1 MKIKLERKEK
11 RNKVKKVPVIKVGTH
26 KKTTI
31 ALWILL
37 LTSIIFGVYKNFTVI
52 DQHTTHE
59 KEVVKLELVD
69 TTKIQSFVEN
79 FAKLYYSW
87 EQEPGA
93 LEKRKK
99 ALESYLTPELQQLN
113 AEIIRSDIP
122 TTSVAER
129 IQFWSIE
136 KQKEKEYKVLFSVE
150 QKLTESKKSKNI
162 TSVYQTTIYIE
173 TSGEMVIIQNPT
185 ITSKPIKSDYDPE
198 IPENDNTIDT
208 QTSKEITIFLET
220 FFKLYPKA
228 SKKELA
234 YYTDNQAIKPIEKD
248 YVFVELISS
257 VYQKKGQQIAAK
269 VTVKYIDKE
278 TKIMQI
284 SQFDLVLEKQNN
296 WIITN

>member
-11 RNKVKKVPVIKVGTH
+11 RNKVKKVPTIKVGTH

-37 LTSIIFGVYKNFTVI
+37 LTSIAFGVYKNFTAI

-79 FAKLYYSW
+79 FAKIYYSW
-87 EQEPGA
+87 EQDPKL
-93 LEKRKK
+93 LEQREQ

-122 TTSVAER
+122 TASTAES

-136 KQKEKEYKVLFSVE
+136 KQKEGEYNVLFSVE
-150 QKLTESKKSKNI
+150 QKLTENKKIK
-162 TSVYQTTIYIE
+162 SVSSIYQTTVYIE
-173 TSGEMVIIQNPT
+173 KSGEMVIIQNPT
-185 ITSKPIKSDYDPE
+185 VTSKPAKSNYEPK
-198 IPENDNTIDT
+198 IIENDSTIDAQISEEVT
-208 QTSKEITIFLET
+208 TFLET

-228 SKKELA
+228 SKKELE
-234 YYTDNQAIKPIEKD
+234 YYVNNQAIKPIEKD
-248 YVFVELISS
+248 YVFAELISPI
-257 VYQKKGQQIAAK
+257 YQKKGEKIEVM
-269 VTVKYIDKE
+269 VTVKYLDNE
-278 TKIMQI
+278 TKMIQL
-284 SQFDLVLEKQNN
+284 SQFHLFLEKQNN
-296 WIITN
+296 WLIIK

>member
-11 RNKVKKVPVIKVGTH
+11 RNKIKKVPTIKVGTH

-31 ALWILL
+31 TLWILL
-37 LTSIIFGVYKNFTVI
+37 LTSIAFGVYKNFTAI

-79 FAKLYYSW
+79 FAKIYYSW
-87 EQEPGA
+87 EQDPKQ
-93 LEKRKK
+93 LEQREQ

-122 TTSVAER
+122 TASTAES

-136 KQKEKEYKVLFSVE
+136 KQKEGEYNVLFSVE
-150 QKLTESKKSKNI
+150 QKLTENKKIK
-162 TSVYQTTIYIE
+162 SVSSIYQTTVYIE
-173 TSGEMVIIQNPT
+173 KSGEMVIIQNPT
-185 ITSKPIKSDYDPE
+185 VTSKPAKSNYEPK
-198 IPENDNTIDT
+198 IIENDSTIDAQISEEVT
-208 QTSKEITIFLET
+208 TFLET

-234 YYTDNQAIKPIEKD
+234 YYVNNQALKPIGKD
-248 YVFVELISS
+248 YVFAELISPI
-257 VYQKKGQQIAAK
+257 YQRKGDKIEVM
-269 VTVKYIDKE
+269 VTVKYLDNE
-278 TKIMQI
+278 TKIIQL
-284 SQFDLVLEKQNN
+284 SQFHLFLEKENN
-296 WIITN
+296 WIIIK

>member
-11 RNKVKKVPVIKVGTH
+11 RNKVKKVPTIKVGTH
-26 KKTTI
+26 KKTTT

-37 LTSIIFGVYKNFTVI
+37 LTSVAFGVYKNFTAV

-79 FAKLYYSW
+79 FAKIYYSW
-87 EQEPGA
+87 EQDPKL
-93 LEKRKK
+93 LEQREQ

-122 TTSVAER
+122 TASTAES

-136 KQKEKEYKVLFSVE
+136 KQKEGEYNVLFSVE
-150 QKLTESKKSKNI
+150 QKLTENKKIK
-162 TSVYQTTIYIE
+162 SVSSIYQTTVYIE
-173 TSGEMVIIQNPT
+173 KSGEMVIIQNPT
-185 ITSKPIKSDYDPE
+185 VTSKPAKSNYEPK
-198 IPENDNTIDT
+198 IIENDSTIDAQISEEVT
-208 QTSKEITIFLET
+208 TFLET

-234 YYTDNQAIKPIEKD
+234 YYVNNQALKPIGKD
-248 YVFVELISS
+248 YVFAELISPI
-257 VYQKKGQQIAAK
+257 YQKKGEKIEVI
-269 VTVKYIDKE
+269 VTVKYLDNE
-278 TKIMQI
+278 TKMIQL
-284 SQFDLVLEKQNN
+284 SQFHLFLEKQNN
-296 WIITN
+296 WLIIK

>member
-11 RNKVKKVPVIKVGTH
+11 RNKVKKVPTIKVGAH

-37 LTSIIFGVYKNFTVI
+37 LTSIAFGVYKNFTAI

-79 FAKLYYSW
+79 FAKIYYSW
-87 EQEPGA
+87 EQDPKL
-93 LEKRKK
+93 LEQREQ

-122 TTSVAER
+122 TASTAER

-136 KQKEKEYKVLFSVE
+136 KQKKGEYNVLFSVE
-150 QKLTESKKSKNI
+150 QKLTENKKSKSI
-162 TSVYQTTIYIE
+162 TSIYKTTVYIE
-173 TSGEMVIIQNPT
+173 QSGEMVIIQNPT
-185 ITSKPIKSDYDPE
+185 VTSKPTKSNYEPK
-198 IPENDNTIDT
+198 IFENDSTIDAQISEEVT
-208 QTSKEITIFLET
+208 TFLET

-234 YYTDNQAIKPIEKD
+234 YYVNNQAIKPIEKD
-248 YVFVELISS
+248 YVFAELISPI
-257 VYQKKGQQIAAK
+257 YQKKGEEIEVI
-269 VTVKYIDKE
+269 VTVKYLDNE
-278 TKIMQI
+278 TKMIQL
-284 SQFDLVLEKQNN
+284 SQFHLFLEKQNN
-296 WIITN
+296 WLIIK

>member
-11 RNKVKKVPVIKVGTH
+11 RNKVKKVPTIKVGAH

-37 LTSIIFGVYKNFTVI
+37 LTSIAFGVYKNFTAI
-52 DQHTTHE
+52 NQHTTHE

-79 FAKLYYSW
+79 FAKIYYSW
-87 EQEPGA
+87 EQDPKL
-93 LEKRKK
+93 LEQREQ

-122 TTSVAER
+122 TASTAER

-136 KQKEKEYKVLFSVE
+136 KQKKGEYNVFFSVE
-150 QKLTESKKSKNI
+150 QKLTENKKSKSI
-162 TSVYQTTIYIE
+162 TSIYKTTVYIE
-173 TSGEMVIIQNPT
+173 QSGEMVIIQNPT
-185 ITSKPIKSDYDPE
+185 VTSKPTKSNYEPK
-198 IPENDNTIDT
+198 IFENDSTIDAQISEEVT
-208 QTSKEITIFLET
+208 TFLET

-234 YYTDNQAIKPIEKD
+234 YYVNNQAIKPIEKD
-248 YVFVELISS
+248 YVFAELISPI
-257 VYQKKGQQIAAK
+257 YQKKGEEIEVI
-269 VTVKYIDKE
+269 VTVKYLDNE
-278 TKIMQI
+278 TKMIQL
-284 SQFDLVLEKQNN
+284 SQFHLFLEKQNN
-296 WIITN
+296 WLIIK